1 MLELINDVLDLP
13 DTVATQY
20 KIRDGE
26 IHIYVESVHD
36 KCPCRVCGKTTRSH
50 GYGIEQKIRA
60 LQELMWFSQMATIPL
75 FERH

>member
-1 MLELINDVLDLP
+1 MPITLVLINDVLDLP

-36 KCPCRVCGKTTRSH
+36 KYPCRVCGKKTRS
-50 GYGIEQKIRA
+50 YGAVLNKKYV
-60 LQELMWFSQMATIPL
+60 TCL
-75 FERH
+75 F

>member
-26 IHIYVESVHD
+26 IHIYMKVFTINALVEFAAKRLVLM
-36 KCPCRVCGKTTRSH
+36 GT
-50 GYGIEQKIRA
+50 A
-60 LQELMWFSQMATIPL
+60 LNKKYVTFQFWVNHVMSL
-75 FERH
+75 